1 MYIVTDNEN
10 KIIAISETIGYQSNG
25 NVLVDND
32 NLAIAKI
39 LVKDVIEVQEIP
51 ENVVE
56 NKYCYTEEKGFYK
69 NENYQEYYTNEERIS
84 ALEDTVN
91 MLLGF

>member
-1 MYIVTDNEN
+1 MYIITDNEN
-10 KIIAISETIGYQSNG
+10 KIIAISETIGYQANG
-25 NVLVDND
+25 NVLVNND

-39 LVKDVIEVQEIP
+39 LVKEVTEVQEIP
-51 ENVVE
+51 ENIVE
-56 NKYCYTEEKGFYK
+56 NKYCYTKEKGFYK
-69 NENYQEYYTNEERIS
+69 NADYQEHYTNEDRIS